1 MPPHGKLIGLTST
14 LLVNFQK
21 GLHNKN
27 KVYDNILYPTKLYSS
42 IKAMDKHYLAAK
54 TVESLRKPLE
64 TTWVNQDIHDLKID
78 KETEGEHRLLSLNKN
93 YI

>member
-1 MPPHGKLIGLTST
+1 MPPQGKLIGLTST

-54 TVESLRKPLE
+54 TVETVSDFTFGAPKSLQRMTAAMKLNDAYSLE
-64 TTWVNQDIHDLKID
+64 ENL
-78 KETEGEHRLLSLNKN
+78 
-93 YI
+93 